1 MKDVIR
7 VALEEALSSLGI
19 APADF
24 TVEHPA
30 ELSFG
35 DFASNAALVCAKEA
49 GRNPRELA
57 EALAA
62 ALAGAIEYVDTIE
75 VAGPGFLN
83 FTLAR
88 DFFAEETMRITELG
102 DAWGDNMLAEG
113 KEVLIEYTSPNLFKP
128 LHVGNL
134 VGNITGEAI
143 ARLYERSGAK
153 VHRINYPSDIGLTVA
168 KGVWG
173 LSRTGGD
180 PRDISALGE
189 AYRFGNEAYETSE
202 EGKSEIEAVNRLL
215 YAGTDEALNALRAA
229 GLATSKAK
237 LDALCAMLG
246 TAFDTVIYESEAS
259 PRGAAIVKAHV
270 GDVFEES
277 DGAIVYKGEKVG
289 LHTRVFLNSQ
299 GLPTYEAKD
308 LGNFAI
314 KEETYPSWD
323 VSLIVTG
330 SEQTEY
336 FKVLYAALRE
346 VFEVPQ
352 EKELGHIPTGFLTLT
367 TGKMSSRKGNVLT
380 GESVLSQLI
389 EEAREKAK
397 ESRAHDVEALTR
409 MVAVAALKY
418 QILKQSPGSN
428 IVFDT
433 ARALS
438 FEGDSGPYLQ
448 YTYARARSVAAK
460 ADAAGVAKAFTQL
473 PPEPYDLERVLCRF
487 EEAVRES
494 FEEYAPHVLL
504 SYLTVLA
511 GMFNTFYAK
520 ERIADASDA
529 HAPYKRALVEA
540 TAVTL
545 KNGIVMLG
553 MEAPEQM

>member
-7 VALEEALSSLGI
+7 VAIEEALSSLGL

-30 ELSFG
+30 ELFFG

-57 EALAA
+57 DALKEK
-62 ALAGAIEYVDTIE
+62 LEGQIEYVDRIE

-88 DFFAEETMRITELG
+88 EFFAEEAMRILELG
-102 DAWGDNMLAEG
+102 DDWGANTRAEG

-143 ARLYERSGAK
+143 ARLYERSGAA
-153 VHRINYPSDIGLTVA
+153 VRRINYPSDIGLTVA

-180 PRDISALGE
+180 PRDINALGE

-215 YAGTDEALNALRAA
+215 YAGTDEALNALRSA

-246 TAFDTVIYESEAS
+246 TTFDTVIYESEAS
-259 PRGAAIVKAHV
+259 PRGAALVKEHI

-277 DGAIVYKGEKVG
+277 DGAVVYKGEKVG

-314 KEETYPSWD
+314 KEEKYPSWD

-346 VFEVPQ
+346 VFAVPE

-380 GESVLSQLI
+380 GESVLGQLV

-397 ESRAHDVEALTR
+397 ESRAEDVEALTE

-460 ADAAGVAKAFTQL
+460 ADSSGVAKGFTAL
-473 PPEPYDLERVLCRF
+473 PEKPYDLERILCRF

-504 SYLTVLA
+504 SYLTALA
-511 GMFNTFYAK
+511 GMFNTFYAQ
-520 ERIADASDA
+520 ERIADASDPY
-529 HAPYKRALVEA
+529 APYKRALVEA
-540 TAVTL
+540 SAITL
-545 KNGIVMLG
+545 RNGLSLLG
-553 MEAPEQM
+553 MKAPEQM